1 MAFWNA
7 PLDVSNHNI
16 KACMASKEMHKRIQL
31 LNKELLMENR
41 LPLEAGIGINS
52 GIGLVGNV
60 GSVQRFDYSV
70 IGDTVNLAARL
81 ESQSKTYGF
90 PTLVSEY
97 VRTGDIKNSSIEID
111 MIRVKGK
118 NLPVRIFALK
128 DDISEKPNDIVFTLI
143 TKFIDTYRSQEWD
156 KSKIILEKIRNNNK
170 NCQIFCFEFN
180 KRIQHF
186 KNTNPDKD
194 WDGVYDATSK

>member
-1 MAFWNA
+1 
-7 PLDVSNHNI
+7 
-16 KACMASKEMHKRIQL
+16 
-31 LNKELLMENR
+31 
-41 LPLEAGIGINS
+41 
-52 GIGLVGNV
+52 
-60 GSVQRFDYSV
+60 
-70 IGDTVNLAARL
+70 
-81 ESQSKTYGF
+81 
-90 PTLVSEY
+90 
-97 VRTGDIKNSSIEID
+97 

-128 DDISEKPNDIVFTLI
+128 DDISKEPNDIVFILI

-170 NCQIFCFEFN
+170 HCQIFCSEFN

-186 KNTNPDKD
+186 KNTNLDND